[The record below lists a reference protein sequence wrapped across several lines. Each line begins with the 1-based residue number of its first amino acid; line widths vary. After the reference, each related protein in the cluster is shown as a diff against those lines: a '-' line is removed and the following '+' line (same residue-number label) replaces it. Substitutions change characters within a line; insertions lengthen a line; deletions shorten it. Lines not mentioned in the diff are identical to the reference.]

1 MNKIISIFSQGC
13 AANFGDGEQI
23 ARLLESC
30 GYKTVFAQENA
41 DAFCLNVCTV
51 KGDSTALQLLRK
63 IQNANS
69 SAPILLTGCIPPE
82 PSGFSAGSAAGTGP
96 GNRSRSRS

>member
-23 ARLLESC
+23 ARLLESL

-69 SAPILLTGCIPPE
+69 SAPILLTGCIPPDFE
-82 PSGFSAGSAAGTGP
+82 QKLLLENSNVSLEGSNLT
-96 GNRSRSRS
+96 

>member
-23 ARLLESC
+23 ARLLESL

-41 DAFCLNVCTV
+41 DAFCLNV
-51 KGDSTALQLLRK
+51 
-63 IQNANS
+63 
-69 SAPILLTGCIPPE
+69 
-82 PSGFSAGSAAGTGP
+82 
-96 GNRSRSRS
+96 